1 MNLIELSKTYKW
13 NIPTKC
19 PVCDSNLILSENHK
33 QFYCSNYYCKSKY
46 SGRIM
51 KWVSVL
57 GIKEFGSA
65 TVEKFLDIGIIDT
78 ISSLYKINFQKVA
91 LLEGF
96 GEKSAENLKNE
107 IELHKKMTLSQFIAG
122 YNIDS
127 IGEKVVQKII
137 NAKGFKSFED
147 FYKIKN
153 HRDFICDGVGDLTA
167 SKLFDGLISF
177 GEDMLETLKFIEI
190 IEEEKVESSNNSL
203 NGKSFCFTGAMKNKR
218 KDLESKVLDFG
229 GIVHDN
235 IKKNPL
241 TDYLVIADINST
253 SSKAVAARK
262 LGVNLISE
270 DDFLEMCK

>member
-1 MNLIELSKTYKW
+1 M
-13 NIPTKC
+13 
-19 PVCDSNLILSENHK
+19 
-33 QFYCSNYYCKSKY
+33 
-46 SGRIM
+46 
-51 KWVSVL
+51 
-57 GIKEFGSA
+57 
-65 TVEKFLDIGIIDT
+65 
-78 ISSLYKINFQKVA
+78 A

-137 NAKGFKSFED
+137 NAKGFKNFED

-167 SKLFDGLISF
+167 SKLFDGLTSF

-229 GIVHDN
+229 GIVHDS

>member
-19 PVCDSNLILSENHK
+19 PVCGSELNLSENHK
-33 QFYCSNYYCKSKY
+33 KLSCTNDFCKSRY
-46 SGRIM
+46 SGRIT
-51 KWVSVL
+51 KWTSIL
-57 GIKEFGSA
+57 GIKEFGGA
-65 TVEKFLDIGIIDT
+65 TIEKFLDKEIIDT
-78 ISSLYKINFQKVA
+78 ISSLYKIDYQKVA

-96 GEKSAENLKNE
+96 GERSAEVLKKE
-107 IELHKKMTLSQFIAG
+107 IESHKNLTLAQFIAG

-137 NAKGFKSFED
+137 DAKKFENFGD

-153 HRDFICDGVGDLTA
+153 HEDFICEGVGDSTA
-167 SKLFDGLISF
+167 LKLFNGMIAL
-177 GEDMLETLKFIEI
+177 GQDMLETLKFVNI
-190 IEEEKVESSNNSL
+190 IKEEKIESSNNSL
-203 NGKSFCFTGAMKNKR
+203 NGKSFCFTGTMKNKR
-218 KDLESKVLDFG
+218 KDLEAKVIDFG
-229 GIVHDN
+229 GVVHDG

-241 TDYLVIADINST
+241 TDYLVIADPNST

-270 DDFLEMCK
+270 DNFLEMCK

>member
-19 PVCDSNLILSENHK
+19 PVCGGDLTLSENHK
-33 QFYCSNYYCKSKY
+33 QFYCNNDYCKSKY
-46 SGRIM
+46 SGRIT
-51 KWVSVL
+51 KWTSVL
-57 GIKEFGSA
+57 GIKEFGMA
-65 TVEKFLDIGIIDT
+65 TIEKFLNIGIINT
-78 ISSLYKINFQKVA
+78 ISSLYKINYQNVT

-96 GEKSAENLKNE
+96 GEKSADNLKNE
-107 IELHKKMTLSQFIAG
+107 IESHKKMTLSQFIAG

-137 NAKGFKSFED
+137 DAKGFKNFGD

-153 HRDFICDGVGDLTA
+153 HKDFICEGVGDSTA
-167 SKLFDGLISF
+167 LKLFNGLAAL
-177 GEDMLETLKFIEI
+177 GQDMLETLRFVEI
-190 IEEEKVESSNNSL
+190 IEEEKVESSSNSL

-218 KDLESKVLDFG
+218 KDLEAKVIDFG
-229 GIVHDN
+229 GIVHDG

-270 DDFLEMCK
+270 DNFLEMCK

>member
-1 MNLIELSKTYKW
+1 MNLIELSKAYKW

-19 PVCDSNLILSENHK
+19 PVCGSELNLTENHK
-33 QFYCSNYYCKSKY
+33 KLSCNNDYCKSKY
-46 SGRIM
+46 SGRIT
-51 KWVSVL
+51 KWTSVL
-57 GIKEFGSA
+57 GIKEFGEA
-65 TVEKFLDIGIIDT
+65 TIDKFLETGIIST
-78 ISSLYKINFQKVA
+78 ISSLYKIDYQKVA

-96 GEKSAENLKNE
+96 GEKSADNLKNE
-107 IELHKKMTLSQFIAG
+107 IESHKKMTLSQFIAG

-137 NAKGFKSFED
+137 DAKGFKNFGD

-153 HRDFICDGVGDLTA
+153 HKDFICEGVGDSTA
-167 SKLFDGLISF
+167 LKLFNGLAAL
-177 GEDMLETLKFIEI
+177 GQDMLETLRFVEI
-190 IEEEKVESSNNSL
+190 IEEEKVESSSNSL

-218 KDLESKVLDFG
+218 KDLEAKVIDFG
-229 GIVHDN
+229 GIVHDG

-270 DDFLEMCK
+270 DNFLEMCK